1 MNINPPFF
9 MYSLSILINFHALHF
24 RILRWLTDE
33 EEKAKAEG
41 LSKINFLIV
50 EMSRK

>member
-1 MNINPPFF
+1 
-9 MYSLSILINFHALHF
+9 MYSLSILINFHLLHF